1 MKIQRIYNTNTDI
14 TLDSLIDSLV
24 NEELNKFFNSNSNN
38 LYTMITEIK
47 NNHEKEEF

>member
-47 NNHEKEEF
+47 NHHEKEEF